1 MQELMSD
8 SMEQK
13 IEGSGEVIGLWA
25 GVVTRRVTVGD
36 LGVLLMVF
44 FFFFLVLG
52 VVYIGVF
59 SL

>member
-1 MQELMSD
+1 MSD

-44 FFFFLVLG
+44 FFFLVLG
-52 VVYIGVF
+52 AVYIGVF

>member
-44 FFFFLVLG
+44 FFFLVLG
-52 VVYIGVF
+52 AVYIGVF